1 MSGSQMLDLIEIEL
15 TRVRRMAEHADDGF
29 LLYLLDMAILEANRR
44 ARSKGES
51 SVSTADKAQFFESNN
66 GEPTRRVIGELKV
79 VR

>member
-1 MSGSQMLDLIEIEL
+1 MLDLIQIEL

-44 ARSKGES
+44 ARFIAENGSGTGAKARREGRG
-51 SVSTADKAQFFESNN
+51 ADSRHDLAA
-66 GEPTRRVIGELKV
+66 ELKV